1 MCKPNKT
8 CKIDDTKKLHVLMK
22 AFITSQFSYCP
33 LVLMY
38 HSRTLNNQ
46 VNTIYERVLRFFYKN
61 ETFLSFDD
69 LLKRD
74 RLVSIHQK
82 NRQILATEIYKTKND
97 LGHFIQ
103 KPYNL
108 RNDSEL
114 QRRRSRTLYFGTESI
129 SSLAPKI

>member
-1 MCKPNKT
+1 
-8 CKIDDTKKLHVLMK
+8 MK

-129 SSLAPKI
+129 SSLALKI